1 MSKMKYSEVEWIGD
15 IPDEWS
21 LNKLRYIYN
30 IKGGNGFS
38 DEFQGNTIGDIPFVN
53 VVILMVTQ
61 NMCTLHKIMLIM
73 IFLKRTIII

>member
-30 IKGGNGFS
+30 IKS
-38 DEFQGNTIGDIPFVN
+38 
-53 VVILMVTQ
+53 
-61 NMCTLHKIMLIM
+61 
-73 IFLKRTIII
+73 